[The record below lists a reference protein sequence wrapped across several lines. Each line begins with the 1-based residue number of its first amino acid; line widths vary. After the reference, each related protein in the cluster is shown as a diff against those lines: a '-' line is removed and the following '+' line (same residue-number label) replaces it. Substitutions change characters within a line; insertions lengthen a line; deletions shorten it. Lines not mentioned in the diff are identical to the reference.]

1 MTVACPLQS
10 GSGSRFHWRDCEKAH
25 SMYLL
30 TAPAAEPVTLEEAK
44 LAARIS
50 DTAMDMLIPGLIT
63 AARELAEQETSAK
76 FMEQTWRT
84 ELADWPAATDVLPID
99 QATAAAVSYWTG
111 TAWSTADGI
120 GTVLAPATGTS
131 WPTLGERPVGARV
144 RIDLTTGAEDAAA
157 VPEAVKLFIKACVA
171 YWIDNPQAASAT
183 GVALPM
189 HLGHLLDRQ
198 RLYY

>member
-1 MTVACPLQS
+1 MI
-10 GSGSRFHWRDCEKAH
+10 
-25 SMYLL
+25 LL
-30 TAPAAEPVTLEEAK
+30 TPPTAEPVALAEAK
-44 LAARIS
+44 LAARVS
-50 DTAMDMLIPGLIT
+50 GSSMDALIPGLIT

-76 FMEQTWRT
+76 FLAQTWRT
-84 ELADWPAATDVLPID
+84 ELPDWPAATDVLPIN
-99 QATAAAVSYWTG
+99 QASAAAVSYWTG
-111 TAWSTADGI
+111 SAWSAALSGSAYVFAPDGI

-131 WPTLGERPVGARV
+131 WPTLGDRPVGPRV
-144 RIDLTTGAEDAAA
+144 RIDLTTGAAAA
-157 VPEAVKLFIKACVA
+157 AEVPEAVKLFIKACVA

>member
-1 MTVACPLQS
+1 MI
-10 GSGSRFHWRDCEKAH
+10 
-25 SMYLL
+25 LL
-30 TAPAAEPVTLEEAK
+30 TAPTAEPVTLAEAK
-44 LAARIS
+44 LAARVS
-50 DTAMDMLIPGLIT
+50 GSSMDTLIPGLII

-76 FMEQTWRT
+76 FMAQTWRI
-84 ELADWPAATDVLPID
+84 ELVDWPAATDVLPIN

-111 TAWSTADGI
+111 SAWSDAMDSAAYTYAPDGI

-131 WPTLGERPVGARV
+131 WPTLGDRPVGPRV
-144 RIDLTTGAEDAAA
+144 RIDLTTGATTPAA
-157 VPEAVKLFIKACVA
+157 VAESVKLFIKACVA

-198 RLYY
+198 RLYF

>member
-1 MTVACPLQS
+1 MI
-10 GSGSRFHWRDCEKAH
+10 
-25 SMYLL
+25 LL
-30 TAPAAEPVTLEEAK
+30 TAPTAEPVTLAEAK
-44 LAARIS
+44 LAARVS
-50 DTAMDMLIPGLIT
+50 GTSMDTLIPGLIT

-76 FMEQTWRT
+76 FMAQTWRA
-84 ELADWPAATDVLPID
+84 ELADWPAASDVLPIN
-99 QATAAAVSYWTG
+99 QASAAAVSYWTG
-111 TAWSTADGI
+111 STWSAALSGAAYTFAPDGI

-131 WPTLGERPVGARV
+131 WPTLGDRPVGPRV
-144 RIDLTTGAEDAAA
+144 RIDLTTGAASAAG
-157 VPEAVKLFIKACVA
+157 VPESVKLFIKACVA